1 MSHECIGLRN
11 RYLACFAQWGSFG
24 DNQVGLLNHLVY
36 WRPSAVGV
44 VGRDIVAN
52 DVDDVGLG
60 LVVFIEGI
68 AATVAVNE
76 EVSSEGVLHAG
87 VTAVERC
94 SELFFI
100 LEIGTVAPE
109 RFGFLVEKRTRDVE
123 KRRN

>member
-1 MSHECIGLRN
+1 MDFYSKLLERV
-11 RYLACFAQWGSFG
+11 
-24 DNQVGLLNHLVY
+24 NQAGTFSTNSRICVT
-36 WRPSAVGV
+36 R
-44 VGRDIVAN
+44 
-52 DVDDVGLG
+52 
-60 LVVFIEGI
+60 IEQGC
-68 AATVAVNE
+68 A
-76 EVSSEGVLHAG
+76 EGVLHAG